1 MAVVATL
8 SCPLLSFCMRET
20 PTIDLDSMSK
30 NTCCVIFK
38 KFILYLCAKIFLTYN
53 IKSDNMKKVSKLCT
67 LMCLITL
74 CTTKLHATDLL
85 VFQMKS
91 GTKISFVL
99 KDEPKFSL
107 QGTKLVATDGNN
119 NTKEIDITELEC
131 YYVSKDDNV
140 AGVDKVSENGMSRR
154 MANGHVYYEGLAA
167 NAEIRLFTINGQ
179 LVGHYK
185 ASQTGYVD
193 IDLTMQPKGAYV
205 IKEGKQAI
213 KIINQ

>member
-1 MAVVATL
+1 
-8 SCPLLSFCMRET
+8 
-20 PTIDLDSMSK
+20 
-30 NTCCVIFK
+30 
-38 KFILYLCAKIFLTYN
+38 
-53 IKSDNMKKVSKLCT
+53 MKKVSKLCT

-91 GTKISFVL
+91 GTKITFVL
-99 KDEPKFSL
+99 NDNPKFSL
-107 QGTKLVATDGNN
+107 QGTTLVATDGSN
-119 NTKEIDITELEC
+119 NTKEIDITKLEC
-131 YYVSKDDNV
+131 YYVSKGDKV
-140 AGVDKVSENGMSRR
+140 TGVNNVSENGMSRR

-205 IKEGKQAI
+205 IKEGNQAI